1 MDCRT
6 LTIDWDCRFPF
17 AIDWERPLRLQSS
30 RTTAEHSI
38 ACRLTTTLQI
48 AFFLGKAIF
57 ASKPHTAPPC
67 SFRDRPR
74 PLLHALWFIR
84 NTVKFSICLFPI
96 FSKNGY
102 MIVAYL
108 LLNFLVNLSM
118 VFLSN
123 SSHSGCIRTS
133 QEVCGT

>member
-1 MDCRT
+1 MDVHV
-6 LTIDWDCRFPF
+6 
-17 AIDWERPLRLQSS
+17 RLEVARRREGLLADLALVGFLLKESGKEDIS
-30 RTTAEHSI
+30 TKYTNKLVWVLS
-38 ACRLTTTLQI
+38 TFQI
-48 AFFLGKAIF
+48 
-57 ASKPHTAPPC
+57 
-67 SFRDRPR
+67 
-74 PLLHALWFIR
+74 HALWFIR

>member
-1 MDCRT
+1 MAHMGTVGGEGGGGMQGTFVEVRHLEVRGPIPKRKIV
-6 LTIDWDCRFPF
+6 LTIVLKIVLRFP
-17 AIDWERPLRLQSS
+17 
-30 RTTAEHSI
+30 
-38 ACRLTTTLQI
+38 TLGN
-48 AFFLGKAIF
+48 LWKMV
-57 ASKPHTAPPC
+57 
-67 SFRDRPR
+67 
-74 PLLHALWFIR
+74 HALWFIR